1 MPKETF
7 FNFHEDKQEK
17 IIRSAVSEFLKFG
30 FDKGNIS
37 RIAKNA
43 GVAVGS
49 MYQYFENKKE
59 LFLYSVQWTSDYF
72 FKKFPKYN
80 MSDYT
85 DIFEYI
91 ELSSREVLQQIR
103 DDKELAIFLQD
114 IILGKYSSLTDESI
128 STMQNASD
136 EYVIRMIQ
144 EGKKSGSVRKDIDDR
159 LLADY
164 LIGVTLKIKENIL
177 EKAKKSGLEI
187 TDTGMRQYE
196 TDIRVM
202 LDLLRNGMGE
212 RPIK

>member
-30 FDKGNIS
+30 FDKGSIS
-37 RIAKNA
+37 HIARNA

-59 LFLYSVQWTSDYF
+59 LFLYSIHWTSDYF
-72 FKKFPKYN
+72 FKKFQKYN

-114 IILGKYSSLTDESI
+114 VILGKYSSLTDESI

-136 EYVIRMIQ
+136 EYVLRMIQ
-144 EGKKSGSVRKDIDDR
+144 EGKKSGSVRSDIDDR
-159 LLADY
+159 LLAAY
-164 LIGVTLKIKENIL
+164 LTGVTIKIKENIL

-187 TDTGMRQYE
+187 TDTGMLQYE
-196 TDIRVM
+196 NDIKIM
-202 LDLLRNGMGE
+202 LDLLKNGMGE
-212 RPIK
+212 RHP